1 MTKDEAIAITGG
13 LSQTSKMPCKS
24 FSTPTLACVTGYKL
38 AQVPGTVCSKCYAC
52 KGNYAKYANNIEP
65 KQHARLDA
73 LLNAD
78 INLWAPAMALLIGK
92 DPHFRWFDSGDL
104 PGVAALR
111 RICYVCDF
119 TPWTQHW
126 LPTREVGFVRQWFK
140 ESLVPIPK
148 NLTIRISATYPDV
161 PVKIPVPLLGYA
173 GIARAN
179 VHHEK
184 PPVGHECPAPKQ
196 GNQCGACRACWDRTV
211 PVVSYKEH

>member
-38 AQVPGTVCSKCYAC
+38 AQVPGTVCSNCYAA
-52 KGNYAKYANNIEP
+52 KGHYKLYANNIEP
-65 KQHARLDA
+65 AQHARLDA

-104 PGVAALR
+104 PSMEALV
-111 RICYVCDF
+111 RICVVCRF
-119 TPWTQHW
+119 TPATLHW
-126 LPTREVGFVRQWFK
+126 LPTREFRFVREFLK
-140 ESLVPIPK
+140 IGLMLPPNLV
-148 NLTIRISATYPDV
+148 IRISATYPDE
-161 PVKIPVPLLGYA
+161 PVKLPSPLLGYA